1 MNHKVLVVERDC
13 VFGRSIVNL
22 MAGYG
27 IETDHVTTAEEAVIC
42 CSKKSYDVA
51 LINLHMPTINGIKL
65 ARMVMANDPHTETI
79 LVSEMG
85 TVNDYIKALSV
96 GVSEFIYKSVET
108 GVLVA
113 IIRKI
118 LKMKALRKGRQ
129 LEKSRPASLKIRGLK
144 ETDPL
149 EMKKHTIQ

>member
-42 CSKKSYDVA
+42 CSRTSYDVA
-51 LINLHMPTINGIKL
+51 LINLHMPSINGIKL

-118 LKMKALRKGRQ
+118 LKMKALRKGHQ
-129 LEKSRPASLKIRGLK
+129 FENGRPVSLKIRGLK
-144 ETDPL
+144 ETHPL
-149 EMKKHTIQ
+149 EMKKRTIQ